1 MQAPA
6 LAEPQM
12 YASSGYSWPSASQHM
27 QYPAQVPRSQEFPRI
42 ESYSQWA
49 DQRTLSARNFDF
61 VQTPE
66 DEAGMTFFG
75 QNFEQSRRLSD
86 ESRHG

>member
-12 YASSGYSWPSASQHM
+12 YASSGYSWPSTSQHL
-27 QYPAQVPRSQEFPRI
+27 QYPAQVPRTQELPRN
-42 ESYSQWA
+42 ERYPQWA
-49 DQRTLSARNFDF
+49 GQRTLPAGNFDF

-66 DEAGMTFFG
+66 DEAGMTLFD
-75 QNFEQSRRLSD
+75 QNFQQLRRLSD